1 MVFRLKQ
8 PNWHLKTISPL
19 WTKMGILSLEFTTGG
34 TTKIISCLERK
45 LKKIML
51 NKVLFD
57 GRLTRDCELV
67 ETREGK
73 KYLKFDLAVNTKD
86 DTFFLSCLG
95 DYSRFDKIDDLK
107 KGDRVII
114 DGVLLVKK
122 KEQYTNL
129 NVWLNDVHKLF
140 TRKETEKGE

>member
-1 MVFRLKQ
+1 
-8 PNWHLKTISPL
+8 
-19 WTKMGILSLEFTTGG
+19 MGILSLEFTTDV
-34 TTKIISCLERK
+34 TTKVISCLERK

-73 KYLKFDLAVNTKD
+73 KYLRFDLAVNTKND
-86 DTFFLSCLG
+86 SFFVNCLG
-95 DYSRFDKIDDLK
+95 DYDRFEKMTDLK

-129 NVWLNDVHKLF
+129 NVWLDDVHKLF
-140 TRKETEKGE
+140 TRN

>member
-1 MVFRLKQ
+1 
-8 PNWHLKTISPL
+8 
-19 WTKMGILSLEFTTGG
+19 MGILSLEFTTGG

-57 GRLTRDCELV
+57 GRLTKDCRIVTNKED
-67 ETREGK
+67 K
-73 KYLKFDLAVNTKD
+73 KYLAFDLAVNTKD
-86 DTFFLSCLG
+86 DTFFVNCLG
-95 DYSRFDKIDDLK
+95 DYSRFEKMTDLK

-129 NVWLNDVHKLF
+129 NVWLDDVHKLF

>member
-1 MVFRLKQ
+1 
-8 PNWHLKTISPL
+8 
-19 WTKMGILSLEFTTGG
+19 MGILSLEFTTGG

-73 KYLKFDLAVNTKD
+73 KYLKFDLAVNTKN

-140 TRKETEKGE
+140 TRKETEEDVWLNDVHTPFTRKETEKGE

>member
-1 MVFRLKQ
+1 
-8 PNWHLKTISPL
+8 
-19 WTKMGILSLEFTTGG
+19 MGILSLEFTTGG

-67 ETREGK
+67 ETKKGK

-86 DTFFLSCLG
+86 DAFFLSCLG

>member
-1 MVFRLKQ
+1 
-8 PNWHLKTISPL
+8 
-19 WTKMGILSLEFTTGG
+19 MGILSLEFTTGA

-67 ETREGK
+67 KTREGK
-73 KYLKFDLAVNTKD
+73 KYLRFDLAVNTKD
-86 DTFFLSCLG
+86 DSFFVNCLG
-95 DYSRFDKIDDLK
+95 DYDRFEKMTDLK

>member
-1 MVFRLKQ
+1 
-8 PNWHLKTISPL
+8 
-19 WTKMGILSLEFTTGG
+19 MGILSLEFTTDV
-34 TTKIISCLERK
+34 TTKVISCLERK

-57 GRLTRDCELV
+57 GRLTKDCELV

-140 TRKETEKGE
+140 TRKETEKGYYSPLFH

>member
-1 MVFRLKQ
+1 
-8 PNWHLKTISPL
+8 
-19 WTKMGILSLEFTTGG
+19 MGILSLEFTTGA

-73 KYLKFDLAVNTKD
+73 KYLRFDLAVNTKND
-86 DTFFLSCLG
+86 SFFVNCLG
-95 DYSRFDKIDDLK
+95 DYDRFEKMTDLK

>member
-1 MVFRLKQ
+1 
-8 PNWHLKTISPL
+8 
-19 WTKMGILSLEFTTGG
+19 MGILSLEFTTGG

-57 GRLTRDCELV
+57 GRLTRDCALV

>member
-1 MVFRLKQ
+1 
-8 PNWHLKTISPL
+8 
-19 WTKMGILSLEFTTGG
+19 MGILSLEFTTGR

-67 ETREGK
+67 ETSGRK
-73 KYLKFDLAVNTKD
+73 KYLKFGLAVNTKD

-140 TRKETEKGE
+140 TRKETEEGE

>member
-1 MVFRLKQ
+1 
-8 PNWHLKTISPL
+8 
-19 WTKMGILSLEFTTGG
+19 MGILSLEFTTGA

-57 GRLTRDCELV
+57 GRLTKDCRIVTNKED
-67 ETREGK
+67 K
-73 KYLKFDLAVNTKD
+73 KYLAFDLAVNTKD
-86 DTFFLSCLG
+86 DTFFVNCLG
-95 DYSRFDKIDDLK
+95 DYDRFEKMTDLK
-107 KGDRVII
+107 RGDRVII

-122 KEQYTNL
+122 KEQHTNL
-129 NVWLNDVHKLF
+129 TVWLNDVHKLF

>member
-1 MVFRLKQ
+1 
-8 PNWHLKTISPL
+8 
-19 WTKMGILSLEFTTGG
+19 MGILSLEFTTGG

-57 GRLTRDCELV
+57 GRLTKDCRIVTNKED
-67 ETREGK
+67 K
-73 KYLKFDLAVNTKD
+73 KYLAFDLAVNTKD
-86 DTFFLSCLG
+86 DTFFVNCLG
-95 DYSRFDKIDDLK
+95 DYDRFEKMTDLK

-122 KEQYTNL
+122 KEQHTNL

>member
-1 MVFRLKQ
+1 
-8 PNWHLKTISPL
+8 
-19 WTKMGILSLEFTTGG
+19 MGILSLEFTTGG

-57 GRLTRDCELV
+57 GRLTRDCKLV

>member
-1 MVFRLKQ
+1 
-8 PNWHLKTISPL
+8 
-19 WTKMGILSLEFTTGG
+19 MGILSLEFTTGG

-57 GRLTRDCELV
+57 GRLTKDCSIIRTRD
-67 ETREGK
+67 K
-73 KYLKFDLAVNTKD
+73 KYLGFDLAVNTKND
-86 DTFFLSCLG
+86 SFFVNCLG
-95 DYSRFDKIDDLK
+95 DYDRFEKMTDLK

-129 NVWLNDVHKLF
+129 NVWLCDVHKLF
-140 TRKETEKGE
+140 TRKETEEDVWLNDVHKPFTRKETEKGE

>member
-1 MVFRLKQ
+1 
-8 PNWHLKTISPL
+8 
-19 WTKMGILSLEFTTGG
+19 MGILSLEFTTGG

-67 ETREGK
+67 ETRGRK
-73 KYLKFDLAVNTKD
+73 KYWKFGLAVNTKD

-140 TRKETEKGE
+140 TRKETEEGE

>member
-1 MVFRLKQ
+1 
-8 PNWHLKTISPL
+8 
-19 WTKMGILSLEFTTGG
+19 
-34 TTKIISCLERK
+34 
-45 LKKIML
+45 ML

-57 GRLTRDCELV
+57 GRLTKDCSII
-67 ETREGK
+67 ETRDK
-73 KYLKFDLAVNTKD
+73 KYLGFDLAVNTKND
-86 DTFFLSCLG
+86 SFFVNCLG
-95 DYSRFDKIDDLK
+95 DYDRFEKMTDLK

-129 NVWLNDVHKLF
+129 NVWLDDIHKLF